1 MSNHTPERP
10 MKDAHLLLK
19 PEKRQP
25 LLVISIPD
33 SEETRT
39 LILGLIEEDDDLRA
53 ATEAAIITLLRE
65 PMLAY
70 ARKQAV
76 RIKQGKLT

>member
-1 MSNHTPERP
+1 MSPSQPERP
-10 MKDAHLLLK
+10 IKDAHLLLR

-33 SEETRT
+33 SDETRL
-39 LILGLIEEDDDLRA
+39 LIGGLIEEDDDTRV
-53 ATEAAIITLLRE
+53 ATEAALVSLLRE

-76 RIKQGKLT
+76 RIKQGKL